1 MTERP
6 LHEMNPTSR
15 FTDRVSDYVKFRPAY
30 PIAAVDGVLAGL
42 PSPCDAAD
50 VGAGT
55 GIFARM
61 LGDRGVRAI
70 AIEPNAAMR
79 EAARVH
85 PSVEMRSGRAES
97 TGLAEASVD
106 LVTCAQAFHW
116 FDADVALAEFH
127 RILHRRGRLALVWND
142 RDPADPVA
150 TAYRDAIRSVGGVHP
165 SEARSFDPAIL
176 VAGGRFAKPLLRE
189 YAYEQALDES
199 GFVGR
204 AMSASYAPN
213 QGEPAEELK
222 CLLRRAHQSLRGGDH
237 LVRMKYITRVW
248 TAESVP

>member
-1 MTERP
+1 
-6 LHEMNPTSR
+6 MNPTSR
-15 FTDRVSDYVKFRPAY
+15 FTDRVSDYVKCRPAY
-30 PIAAVDGVLAGL
+30 PAAAVDGVLAGL

-55 GIFARM
+55 GIFTRM
-61 LGDRGVRAI
+61 LAERGAKVV

-79 EAARVH
+79 EACESH
-85 PSVEMRSGRAES
+85 SSVECRPGRAEA
-97 TGLAEASVD
+97 TGLAAASFD

-116 FDADVALAEFH
+116 FKAGSALAEFH
-127 RILHRRGRLALVWND
+127 RILRRRGRLALVWND
-142 RDPADPVA
+142 RDPTDPVA
-150 TAYRDAIRSVGGVHP
+150 QAYRDAIRSVGGVHP
-165 SEARSFDPAIL
+165 SEARSFDPAVL
-176 VAGGRFAKPLLRE
+176 VAEGRFVQPRLQE
-189 YAYEQALDES
+189 YSHEQVLDES

-213 QGEPAEELK
+213 QGEPAEKLK
-222 CLLRRAHQSLRGGDH
+222 GLLKAAHHALRGDDH